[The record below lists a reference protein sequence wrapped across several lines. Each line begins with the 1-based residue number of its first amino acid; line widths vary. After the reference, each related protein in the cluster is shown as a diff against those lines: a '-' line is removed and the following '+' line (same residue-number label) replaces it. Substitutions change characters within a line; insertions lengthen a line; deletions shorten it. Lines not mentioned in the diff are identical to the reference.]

1 MEQEMEKLVKLN
13 KAQEEEI
20 KKVREERNRAEE
32 RQLEIQQK
40 YDDDVG
46 KLEKFADKKPRYLDR
61 STEGLRCSHFYT
73 NIGTGNASKKIVL
86 LKLPTIL

>member
-1 MEQEMEKLVKLN
+1 M
-13 KAQEEEI
+13 
-20 KKVREERNRAEE
+20 REERNRAEE

-61 STEGLRCSHFYT
+61 STEGLKCSHFYT

-86 LKLPTIL
+86 LKLPTILEVNKLVYGIMLGVQVTSK